1 MPAYIDRL
9 RAGRGAELISK
20 LRRGTFRISRPF
32 ILSMALLLIGV
43 IGYLDY
49 ATGYEQSLLLFYL
62 VPVALAIWFGN
73 VWSGL
78 IFSVLSVSASGVS
91 DVASGIP
98 GLRYWNI
105 GMALAAYVIFT
116 LLFSKLHTLLRDLDQ
131 RVRERTAALQREVA
145 ERQRLDREVAEIADR
160 ERRRLGRTLHDS
172 LGQHLTGTALAA
184 QLLREK
190 LAARS
195 STEVADADKV
205 IRHIEEGIDLT
216 RNLAHGFFSPELAAD
231 GLAVA
236 LQGLAAN
243 ISERFGVNCDFNGDE
258 AVQMPDATTATQ
270 LYHIAQEAVMNAVKH
285 ATAHKIEIELARRN
299 RELTLT
305 VIDDGAGL
313 PEKIPQPPGLGLRL
327 MAHAAALIGG
337 KFSVERNKSRG
348 TVVTCKV

>member
-258 AVQMPDATTATQ
+258 AVQMPDSTTATQ

-285 ATAHKIEIELARRN
+285 ANAHKIEIELARRN

-313 PEKIPQPPGLGLRL
+313 PEKLPQPPGLGLRL

>member
-9 RAGRGAELISK
+9 REGRGGRGNFLISQW
-20 LRRGTFRISRPF
+20 FV
-32 ILSMALLLIGV
+32 LSIALLLIGL
-43 IGYLDY
+43 IAFLDY

-62 VPVALAIWFGN
+62 LPVALAIWFCN
-73 VWSGL
+73 VWCGL
-78 IFSVLSVSASGVS
+78 IFSILGVSASAVS
-91 DVASGIP
+91 DVASGSP
-98 GLRYWNI
+98 GVRYWNI
-105 GMALAAYVIFT
+105 GMALAAYVLFT
-116 LLFSKLHTLLRDLDQ
+116 LLFSKLRTLLRELDQ

-145 ERQRLDREVAEIADR
+145 ERERLDREVAEIADR

-184 QLLREK
+184 QVLREK

-195 STEVADADKV
+195 SAEVADADKV

-243 ISERFGVNCDFNGDE
+243 ISERFGVNCDFSGDE
-258 AVQMPDATTATQ
+258 SVQMPDSTTATQ

-285 ATAHKIEIELARRN
+285 ANARKIDIELARRN
-299 RELTLT
+299 HELTLT
-305 VIDDGAGL
+305 VIDDGVGI
-313 PEKIPQPPGLGLRL
+313 PEKIPQSAGLGLRL
-327 MAHAAALIGG
+327 MAHAAGLIGG
-337 KFSVERNKSRG
+337 EFSVERNKSRG

>member
-258 AVQMPDATTATQ
+258 AVQMPDSTTATQ

-285 ATAHKIEIELARRN
+285 ANAHKIEIELARRN